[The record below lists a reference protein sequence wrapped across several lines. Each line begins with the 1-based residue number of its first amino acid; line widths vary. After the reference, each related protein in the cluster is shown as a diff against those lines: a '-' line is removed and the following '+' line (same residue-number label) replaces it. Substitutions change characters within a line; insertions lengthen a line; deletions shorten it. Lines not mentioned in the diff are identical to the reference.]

1 MQENQIDEQYFDEII
16 EKLTQFKLDLSRR
29 SVGERGRR
37 VLTQL
42 MPMLF
47 RQVFRY
53 KNSQQLLPRV
63 LKIRIKLSRVLLIL
77 NYW

>member
-1 MQENQIDEQYFDEII
+1 MSKKLKSYCRKIKPDEQYFDEII

-47 RQVFRY
+47 RQIFRY
-53 KNSQQLLPRV
+53 KKFSATFT
-63 LKIRIKLSRVLLIL
+63 
-77 NYW
+77 